1 MQGRNLPE
9 DAMVEPRQSALEEVE
24 RRISIVVE
32 RSKDQSIA
40 EGLKGFS
47 KLVALEFP
55 DLGITYALRFE
66 DGVVKEV
73 IKGHSEAAEIKVV
86 VPSTTFIGI
95 IDKTTSPVKEYQ
107 LGRLRVKGPI
117 SDLLKL
123 RKLLF

>member
-1 MQGRNLPE
+1 
-9 DAMVEPRQSALEEVE
+9 MVVPVQSELEEVE
-24 RRISIVVE
+24 RRISLIVE
-32 RSKDQSIA
+32 RSRDQSIA
-40 EGLKGFS
+40 EGLKRFS
-47 KLVALEFP
+47 KVVALEFP
-55 DLGITYALRFE
+55 DLGVSYALRFE
-66 DGVVKEV
+66 DGVIKEV
-73 IKGHSEAAEIKVV
+73 VKGFSEATDVRVV